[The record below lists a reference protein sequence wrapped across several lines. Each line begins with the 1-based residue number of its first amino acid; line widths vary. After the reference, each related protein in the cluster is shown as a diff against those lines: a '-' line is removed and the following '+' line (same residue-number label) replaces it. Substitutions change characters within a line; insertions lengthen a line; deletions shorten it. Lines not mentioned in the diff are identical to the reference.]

1 MYSLNYAGV
10 VFGKSYNEVVRDL
23 IADNEWSV
31 TEPFHI
37 KLNNTNQEVS
47 SVVSKSVD
55 SMEMSSLI
63 TLLHDNGVP
72 HRLFSVP
79 RYDSRVME
87 SFSARGERL
96 VVHHRPRDMMY
107 QTDFPKYGKGSKHF
121 GLINLFTSQLLN
133 GRYPQLKSIV
143 VVGPHYEARS
153 LYRWLDFRLRNK
165 PGVDHIT
172 YQGMLSRFK
181 DSKVYMQT
189 HDGVWYVFYRDI
201 GYIGEVTG
209 VLDTECFVAKVNGFS
224 QFGVV
229 VEDFDYDI
237 VPEDHTIDA
246 AVMAFQYCGKNIAE
260 PANETA

>member
-37 KLNNTNQEVS
+37 KLNNADQAVS

-55 SMEMSSLI
+55 SMELSGLI
-63 TLLHDNGVP
+63 TLLHDNGIP

-87 SFSARGERL
+87 SFAARGERL
-96 VVHHRPRDMMY
+96 VIHHRPRDMLY
-107 QTDFPKYGKGSKHF
+107 QTDFPKYGEGSKHF

-143 VVGPHYEARS
+143 VVGPHYESRS
-153 LYRWLDFRLRNK
+153 LYRWLDFTLRSK
-165 PGVDHIT
+165 PGINHDT
-172 YQGMLSRFK
+172 YNGMVSRFK
-181 DSKVYMQT
+181 DCKVYMKT

-201 GYIGEVTG
+201 GYVGEVTG
-209 VLDTECFVAKVNGFS
+209 VLDTECFVAKINGFG
-224 QFGVV
+224 QYGVV
-229 VEDFDYDI
+229 VEDFDYDVVAEEQI
-237 VPEDHTIDA
+237 RA
-246 AVMAFQYCGKNIAE
+246 AEKLAFRYCGKSIAE
-260 PANETA
+260 VANETA